1 MLTIVHP
8 ASRGGCSAPSVG
20 LLSPG
25 TEESPVGV
33 VTLPTRP
40 SCRFGSRKG
49 NPEREW
55 NKAAAPSHGGRR
67 RLGFPS
73 RPVDRRPDAHRRD
86 KTSAVA
92 AAIWS
97 RSTLAGFGRV
107 ATFRRRAVV
116 RPGELRLARARPSEC
131 AAADGRREGPSRGAD
146 SSIVRRGA
154 RNSYL
159 VDPASSHMLV
169 SKIKPCM
176 SKHRPLHGEA
186 ANGSL
191 GHP

>member
-8 ASRGGCSAPSVG
+8 ASRGRCSAPSVG

-25 TEESPVGV
+25 TDESPVGV

-55 NKAAAPSHGGRR
+55 NKAAAPSPGGRR

-116 RPGELRLARARPSEC
+116 RPGEPRLARSAVGVRCSGWTARRPL
-131 AAADGRREGPSRGAD
+131 GAD

>member
-8 ASRGGCSAPSVG
+8 ASRGRCSAPSVG

-25 TEESPVGV
+25 TEESLVGV
-33 VTLPTRP
+33 ATLPTRP

-55 NKAAAPSHGGRR
+55 NKAAAPSPGGRR

-107 ATFRRRAVV
+107 ATFRRRAVAFDQ
-116 RPGELRLARARPSEC
+116 PGEPRLAPGRPSEC
-131 AAADGRREGPSRGAD
+131 AAADGRRRRPLGADGVDRPSRRA
-146 SSIVRRGA
+146 
-154 RNSYL
+154 
-159 VDPASSHMLV
+159 
-169 SKIKPCM
+169 
-176 SKHRPLHGEA
+176 
-186 ANGSL
+186 
-191 GHP
+191 